1 MPNAVQVYLSTKAN
15 AKSKANIT
23 MAMIAILR
31 KSANT
36 YWYSC
41 AKSTLAVTA
50 LRETVTDGRC
60 VTLSLVTEARLAL
73 RRERFDFLAIYP
85 LATPFRVGA
94 LLPPAETDYSALG

>member
-1 MPNAVQVYLSTKAN
+1 MPNAVQAYLSTKAN

-23 MAMIAILR
+23 TAMIAILR

-50 LRETVTDGRC
+50 LRGTRTDGRC
-60 VTLSLVTEARLAL
+60 LTLSLVTETRLAL
-73 RRERFDFLAIYP
+73 RRERLVFLAMYT
-85 LATPFRVGA
+85 LATPFRVRNFA
-94 LLPPAETDYSALG
+94 SPC